1 VAAAENITVT
11 FKVEVDPDVLEKLY
25 RIVELVYP
33 PQSAPRRVQPD
44 DLDHWMVKTLRNGDA
59 TMDEIVEAF
68 TGERR

>member
-1 VAAAENITVT
+1 
-11 FKVEVDPDVLEKLY
+11 LY